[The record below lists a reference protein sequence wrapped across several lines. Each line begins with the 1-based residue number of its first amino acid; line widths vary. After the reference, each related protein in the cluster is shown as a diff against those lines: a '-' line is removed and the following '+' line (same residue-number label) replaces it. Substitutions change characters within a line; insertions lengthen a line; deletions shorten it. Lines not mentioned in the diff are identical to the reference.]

1 MSDAASVLNLGSGR
15 RKMAGAVN
23 LDISDQVGADVV
35 HDLTVMPWPLPSDAF
50 REVHAQDVVEHLSDT
65 VRVMEEIYRIC
76 RNGARVHIT
85 VPHFSSANAYTDPT
99 HRRLFSYFSFDYF
112 DADHAFG
119 FYSDARFK
127 RTRAQLVF
135 YPSVANK
142 IVHRAANRWPLAGSF
157 RRGSCRSTWKW
168 SSERRENNRRPDAP
182 PDDGL
187 GGDRSA

>member
-1 MSDAASVLNLGSGR
+1 MSDAAGVLNLGSGR

-50 REVHAQDVVEHLSDT
+50 REVHAQDVVEHLNDT
-65 VRVMEEIYRIC
+65 VRVMEEIYRVC

-127 RTRAQLVF
+127 RVRAQLVF
-135 YPSVANK
+135 YPSMANK
-142 IVHRAANRWPLAGSF
+142 IVHRAANRWPLAYEQRWAWIFPAWFLSVDLEVV
-157 RRGSCRSTWKW
+157 K
-168 SSERRENNRRPDAP
+168 
-182 PDDGL
+182 
-187 GGDRSA
+187 